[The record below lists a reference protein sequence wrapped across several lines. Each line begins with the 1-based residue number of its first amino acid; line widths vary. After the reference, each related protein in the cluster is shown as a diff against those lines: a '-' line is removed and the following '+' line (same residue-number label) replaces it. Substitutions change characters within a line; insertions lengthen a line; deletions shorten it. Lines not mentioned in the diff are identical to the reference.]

1 MKLWKV
7 FLIALAIA
15 APLAAQNE
23 EGPGQAQGAAVD
35 TTGRGYSAAYVIET
49 STKQQ
54 LYALNENQTLPTASM
69 AKMMT
74 LLITMEE
81 IRDGRLKYDTPVTV
95 SARASKMGGSQVY
108 LRAGSVWPVKNLIIA
123 TMVQSANDAAEA
135 LAEKIAGSAENF
147 ADLMNQRAQELG
159 LKNSHFYD
167 PHGLPN
173 SQDPSH
179 INTMSPHDL
188 AILGMEVMKYQFLRD
203 LAKTPEMPFRNAT
216 LEKIYNPNHLINPHK
231 QNYMDDA
238 TGIKTGYS
246 GPAGYCVTASAK
258 RGGMEVVAVVMGAKT
273 GGGPNG
279 SFANAARLM
288 NEALVNYR
296 MVTPAKKGAQVGQ
309 ANVKD
314 GRAKTVA
321 VVAGADAS
329 ALVKRGQDRN
339 IKVSYS
345 GGEVT
350 APVKK
355 GQQIGTVLV
364 QNGSETI
371 AKIPALAVADIDKQA
386 WWKSFWPF

>member
-7 FLIALAIA
+7 FLLALAIA
-15 APLAAQNE
+15 LPLSAQNE

-49 STKQQ
+49 STKQP
-54 LYALNENQTLPTASM
+54 LFALNEHQPLPTASM

-81 IRDGRLKYDTPVTV
+81 IRDGRLKYDTPVTI

-123 TMVQSANDAAEA
+123 TMVQSANDGAEA

-147 ADLMNQRAQELG
+147 ADMMNQRAQELG
-159 LKNSHFYD
+159 LTHSHFYD

-173 SQDPSH
+173 SKDPTH
-179 INTMSPHDL
+179 INTMCPHDL
-188 AILGMEVMKYQFLRD
+188 AVLGMEVMKYQFLRD
-203 LAKTPEMPFRNAT
+203 LAKTPEMPFRNGT
-216 LEKIYNPNHLINPHK
+216 LEKIYNPNHLINPRK
-231 QNYMDDA
+231 ANYMEDA

-258 RGGMEVVAVVMGAKT
+258 RAGMEVVAVVMGAKT

-279 SFANAARLM
+279 SFANAGRLM

-296 MVTPAKKGAQVGQ
+296 MAMPAKKGTQVGQ
-309 ANVKD
+309 ATVKD

-321 VVAGADAS
+321 VVAGADAT

-339 IKVSYS
+339 IKITYS

-364 QNGSETI
+364 QNGNETI
-371 AKIPALAVADIDKQA
+371 AKIPALAAADVEKQS